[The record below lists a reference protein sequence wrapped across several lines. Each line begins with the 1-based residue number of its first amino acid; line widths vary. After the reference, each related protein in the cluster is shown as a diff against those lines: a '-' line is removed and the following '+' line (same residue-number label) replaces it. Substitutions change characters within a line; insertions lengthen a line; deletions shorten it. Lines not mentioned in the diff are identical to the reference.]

1 MESSPSSSELRSSK
15 RLSAVTRTSAR
26 SISPRG
32 RGNNDI
38 SASASVHKSGSNGV
52 KSAEDQ
58 NEITDNENVVR
69 VWNKRRMRSLLGWDT
84 RRQNNAMK
92 EATSS
97 EAKAERQNGPQ
108 VPTIVNRSSSK
119 DCEIQLKERR
129 SMGALAGWQTRRQN
143 AMKKEEASRLDEC
156 VQQASYESEENP
168 RNGTDESYSNSR
180 EDESRERRRMGALT
194 GWETRRKN
202 AMKKGASSKS
212 DSSMD
217 AILTEEHFD
226 GNTAGPSA
234 KGREA
239 ESIERRRVGALA
251 GWETRRRNSMKRAT
265 VSENA
270 QDVRTNNVAQV
281 ASKANAPSSNFKL
294 PSVPPKLRVNEEKKK
309 RSIASLIGWET
320 RRENARRKMEAAQDI
335 DIEPIALISTE
346 NHYPNGGNKS
356 SRVPPKHRAIKSK
369 EKRRKNSLIG
379 WEKQRENARKRAA
392 ASIAASA
399 EDLKQCAASLAGG
412 PISNDST
419 TCSDSA
425 LVSVTYPK
433 SKNYEDMINSNKR
446 GRYEVDECDAALFAR
461 SQNRESSLTT
471 TQVTDSAHSS
481 AYDKPEVYLE
491 PDNLM
496 TSSSLQQD
504 NNDIS
509 DELLDKN
516 PVSKKGSYNADARR
530 QAALAGWEKRRLAK
544 LKMQHKR
551 ASIAW
556 SSDDTSAEHNKVA
569 KKPKKEKTSPQ
580 DFRNIDGMRAGS
592 SSVSQSKTSGT
603 LQQRRST
610 RAFTRSC
617 KEADESKD
625 DIRAIATYLRVSRNW
640 MEFHPSSRYGNGTA
654 TYAFIPASIAML
666 IRNGTIP
673 QKHIVLK
680 HGKIGV
686 HFALDYEGIGG
697 LRAMVEK
704 YGEDYAP
711 YPTDEML
718 ECSRNEQDKRLLRA
732 SEWDLGEDMP
742 WEAVGERIM
751 EEVQDEMNH
760 KLFLARIV
768 DESEEN
774 PHRSD
779 SLSAAIE
786 IKESTIQPLNGII
799 DKYETS
805 GDLHHIGEIL
815 AALDT
820 SVSKDESVP
829 HGVEDRDAD
838 SSCARLSGSMLQC
851 NPLSTEEVTSI
862 STPLKEPQNGQAT
875 HAFQSNCFG
884 KKSGP
889 IDDRVPKKSASLI
902 FVPSPR
908 SAEFK
913 QWHFG
918 LA

>member
-58 NEITDNENVVR
+58 NEITDNENVVC
-69 VWNKRRMRSLLGWDT
+69 VWNKRRMGSLLGWDT

-119 DCEIQLKERR
+119 DCEIQSK
-129 SMGALAGWQTRRQN
+129 
-143 AMKKEEASRLDEC
+143 
-156 VQQASYESEENP
+156 
-168 RNGTDESYSNSR
+168 
-180 EDESRERRRMGALT
+180 ERRRMGALT

-239 ESIERRRVGALA
+239 ESIERRRVGALT

-265 VSENA
+265 VSENS
-270 QDVRTNNVAQV
+270 QDVRTENVAQV
-281 ASKANAPSSNFKL
+281 ASKANAPRSNFKL
-294 PSVPPKLRVNEEKKK
+294 PSVPPKLRANEEKKK

-320 RRENARRKMEAAQDI
+320 RRENARRKMKAAQDI
-335 DIEPIALISTE
+335 GIEPIALISTE

-369 EKRRKNSLIG
+369 EKLRKTSLIG

-544 LKMQHKR
+544 LRMQYKR
-551 ASIAW
+551 ASTAW
-556 SSDDTSAEHNKVA
+556 SSDDTSAENNKVE
-569 KKPKKEKTSPQ
+569 KEPKKEKTAPQ
-580 DFRNIDGMRAGS
+580 DYSDIDGMRAGR
-592 SSVSQSKTSGT
+592 SSVSKSKTSGA

-704 YGEDYAP
+704 YGKDYAP

-718 ECSRNEQDKRLLRA
+718 ECSRNEQEKRLLRA

-751 EEVQDEMNH
+751 EEVQDEMNQ
-760 KLFLARIV
+760 KLYVARIV
-768 DESEEN
+768 DSSEEN

-799 DKYETS
+799 DKSETS
-805 GDLHHIGEIL
+805 DDLHYIGEIL

-820 SVSKDESVP
+820 SVSKHESVP
-829 HGVEDRDAD
+829 GDLAHRVEERDAD